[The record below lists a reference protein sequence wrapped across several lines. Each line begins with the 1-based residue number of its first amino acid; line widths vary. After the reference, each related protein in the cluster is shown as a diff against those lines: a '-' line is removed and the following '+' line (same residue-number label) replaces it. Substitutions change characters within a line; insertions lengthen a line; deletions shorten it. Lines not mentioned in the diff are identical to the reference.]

1 MYLVNED
8 SMEMLYSSM
17 PEGNLWGVGIVVIDS
32 VGNNVLLEKRSDT
45 KTWSTPGGH
54 VDPGESPVDAC
65 IRECYEEVG
74 VKINGKPSCYG
85 ITYTH
90 GKEGIFT
97 TFWFYYKLNKE
108 LVTIKRQV
116 EEVDDIRWVPVNDVL
131 QLDMYDVSKDAFI
144 ALLRTRP
151 DVVYGE
157 DVIYKLTTM
166 EQTTDIKSP
175 GKNGGNVNIGGE
187 YKKKSSS
194 GNKSGNK
201 EFPTQLVKEAVSLM
215 LKDFNVEVS
224 STSEFKYPSYEE
236 VKDSGISFS
245 DYAESFAKHYFAYAV
260 DTCR

>member
-1 MYLVNED
+1 MYILNED
-8 SMEMLYSSM
+8 NMDMLFSSM

-32 VGNNVLLEKRSDT
+32 TGNNILLEKRSDT

-74 VKINGKPSCYG
+74 VKLVGKPHCYG
-85 ITYTH
+85 VTYTH

-108 LVTIKRQV
+108 FVTVKRQV
-116 EEVDDIRWVPVNDVL
+116 EEVDEIRWVPINDVL

-144 ALLRTRP
+144 ALLRSRP

-175 GKNGGNVNIGGE
+175 GKNGGNVNIGGQ
-187 YKKKSSS
+187 YKKKFNSVSTSS
-194 GNKSGNK
+194 K
-201 EFPTQLVKEAVSLM
+201 EFPTQLVKEAVSNM
-215 LKDFNVEVS
+215 LVDFNEEVS
-224 STSEFKYPSYEE
+224 RDSEFTYPSYEE
-236 VKDSGISFS
+236 LKHTGISFS
-245 DYAESFAKHYFAYAV
+245 DYAENFAKHYFAYAV
-260 DTCR
+260 DTHK